1 MKTSSGH
8 QAQPRQESF
17 LAPEAPDQPSA
28 DPAGHRAAPPAG
40 PSSARDTPL
49 SVPGSPLAV
58 RMRPRSLDEFVGQE
72 HLVGPGKALRRA
84 IEQDRLGSLI
94 LWGPPGTGKT
104 TLAWLIAGTTQAH
117 FASLSAVTD
126 GMADLRRVIDEA
138 KRRRQG
144 WAAERVGRGH
154 GEAPPEA
161 GPRRG
166 TGQRTVLLV
175 DEVHRWSKAQQ
186 DALLPCVEDGTV
198 VLVGAT
204 TENPYF
210 DIIAPLRSRLRIFHL
225 EPLRDSDVRALLRR
239 ALSDP
244 DRGLGDLGL
253 TCDQAALEQIV
264 ALSGGDARMALNA
277 LEAAALALPPES
289 QGVITPEV
297 VAEAM
302 QRRQVRYDRA
312 GDDHYQ
318 TVSAFIKSLRGSDPD
333 AAVFYLAK
341 MLAAGEEPRF
351 IARRMVILASEDVG
365 NADPQGLLVAT
376 AAAEAVERIGLPEA
390 GLNLAQAATYLATAP
405 KSNRAAQALWRAQAA
420 IEAGA
425 NTEVP
430 LHLRNASFGGA
441 RSLGYGQGYKY
452 AHDFQGAHLAQRHLP
467 DGVDERFYQPGDQGY
482 EQEIAARLG
491 RWAAQSAGDGRPV
504 RERAG

>member
-1 MKTSSGH
+1 MNQTRTAGGRRPA
-8 QAQPRQESF
+8 AQQEP
-17 LAPEAPDQPSA
+17 LLPLEAD
-28 DPAGHRAAPPAG
+28 GAG
-40 PSSARDTPL
+40 PGQ
-49 SVPGSPLAV
+49 PGQQAGPDSPLAV
-58 RMRPRSLDEFVGQE
+58 RLRPLSLDEFAGQG
-72 HLVGPGKALRRA
+72 HLMGQGKPLRLA
-84 IEQDRLGSLI
+84 IEQDRLGSMI

-104 TLAWLIAGTTQAH
+104 TLAWLIARRTRAH

-126 GMADLRRVIDEA
+126 GVADLRRVIDEA
-138 KRRRQG
+138 RRRRQL
-144 WAAERVGRGH
+144 
-154 GEAPPEA
+154 
-161 GPRRG
+161 
-166 TGQRTVLLV
+166 GQRTVLLV

-186 DALLPCVEDGTV
+186 DALLPYVEDGTV
-198 VLVGAT
+198 ILIGAT

-210 DIIAPLRSRLRIFHL
+210 DVIAPLRSRLRIFHL
-225 EPLRDSDVRALLRR
+225 EPLSDEDVAGLVRR
-239 ALSDP
+239 ALADP
-244 DRGLGDLGL
+244 ERGLGGRGL
-253 TCDQAALEQIV
+253 TLGADALDHIV
-264 ALSGGDARMALNA
+264 RLSGGDARMALNA
-277 LEAAALALPPES
+277 LEAAALALPPE
-289 QGVITPEV
+289 GGEITPEG

-365 NADPQGLLVAT
+365 NADPQGLVVAT

-441 RSLGYGQGYKY
+441 RALGYGQGYKY
-452 AHDFQGAHLAQRHLP
+452 AHDFEGAQVAQRHLP
-467 DGVDERFYQPGDQGY
+467 AGVEGGFYEPGDQGY
-482 EQEIAARLG
+482 EREIAARLR
-491 RWAAQSAGDGRPV
+491 RWRDPTPPPSI
-504 RERAG
+504 